1 MLVSETNTQRTC
13 WPPAVWTHGRTQPY
27 QELLLERC
35 PSSDSQPLAY
45 EFTTVFL
52 QQCLTRILNQL
63 NPAIKVKNILH
74 SVNKG
79 DRSSWSTTDNAWLIA
94 LNSNKG
100 TELYTFSKPLH
111 TFPFRQQL
119 HQVNKRD
126 SNCLDFTKQTT
137 NVYQAC
143 ASTHLNM

>member
-13 WPPAVWTHGRTQPY
+13 WPPAVWTHGRTQTLP
-27 QELLLERC
+27 R
-35 PSSDSQPLAY
+35 
-45 EFTTVFL
+45 TVIRKVPFIRFSTAGICIYNSIL
-52 QQCLTRILNQL
+52 QQCSTRILNQL

-79 DRSSWSTTDNAWLIA
+79 DRSSSSTTDNAWLIA

-119 HQVNKRD
+119 HQVDKRD

-137 NVYQAC
+137 NGYQAC